1 MSQGLERLEAPPG
14 APRPAK
20 APRALYTP
28 RVTERSLRPPERRIA
43 VYPGSFD
50 PITLGHLDILE
61 RAAGLF
67 DRVVVAV
74 GQHPTKRGYFSAELR
89 RTLAEKT
96 TAHVP
101 NVSVQGFSGLV
112 VDFCREQGASVI
124 IRGLRATGDFE
135 SEFQMALANRELAP
149 RIETV
154 FLVPRADRMFVS
166 SSLVREIAS
175 HGGNFE
181 RYVTK
186 DVAVAVRERVARGA
200 PDEPGGTA

>member
-1 MSQGLERLEAPPG
+1 V
-14 APRPAK
+14 
-20 APRALYTP
+20 
-28 RVTERSLRPPERRIA
+28 RVPERRIA

-50 PITLGHLDILE
+50 PMTLGHLDILE

-74 GQHPTKRGYFSAELR
+74 GQHPTKRGYFSPEVR
-89 RTLAEKT
+89 RSLAEKT

-101 NVSVQGFSGLV
+101 NVSVKGFAGLV
-112 VDFCREQGASVI
+112 VDFCREQGATVI
-124 IRGLRATGDFE
+124 VRGLRATGDFE

-154 FLVPRADRMFVS
+154 FLVPRPDRMFVS

-181 RYVTK
+181 PYVSK
-186 DVAVAVRERVARGA
+186 AVAEAMRERIRADAGESAGGA
-200 PDEPGGTA
+200 

>member
-1 MSQGLERLEAPPG
+1 V
-14 APRPAK
+14 
-20 APRALYTP
+20 
-28 RVTERSLRPPERRIA
+28 RVPERRIA

-50 PITLGHLDILE
+50 PMTLGHLDILE

-74 GQHPTKRGYFSAELR
+74 GQHPTKRGYFAPDLR
-89 RTLAEKT
+89 RALAEKT

-101 NVSVQGFSGLV
+101 NVSVEGFSGLV
-112 VDFCREQGASVI
+112 VDFCREQGATVI
-124 IRGLRATGDFE
+124 VRGLRATGDFE

-154 FLVPRADRMFVS
+154 FLVPRPDRMFVS

-181 RYVTK
+181 PYVSK
-186 DVAVAVRERVARGA
+186 AVAEAMRERVRADAGESAGGA
-200 PDEPGGTA
+200 